1 MKIYKVYFTNPSR
14 RTSREIGRN
23 RSLKKAERVIY
34 RFLENKNYKVPYLRF
49 WYDECQ
55 RYVYDVGSWSEFFYI
70 KEEVI

>member
-1 MKIYKVYFTNPSR
+1 MKIYTVFYKSNKTR
-14 RTSREIGRN
+14 KEIGRN

-34 RFLENKNYKVPYLRF
+34 RFLKSKNYKAPYWRY

-55 RYVYDVGSWSEFFYI
+55 GYCYDVGSWSEFFYI